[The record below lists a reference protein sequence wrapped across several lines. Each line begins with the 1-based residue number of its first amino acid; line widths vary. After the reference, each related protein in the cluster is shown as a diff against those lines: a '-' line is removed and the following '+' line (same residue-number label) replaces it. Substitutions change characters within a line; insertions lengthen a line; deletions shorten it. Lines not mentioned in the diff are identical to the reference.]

1 MDETV
6 TSVSPTDFVSAMNH
20 FASGVAVV
28 TARLDG
34 RPVGATV
41 AAIAPIASDPPTVMV
56 SMSVTSGTAAAIIE
70 SGSFAVNVLDEDSAM
85 LAGVFASRVPDKFVG
100 IDVDD
105 DCLGSPLLAHRVAAI
120 SCRVVD
126 AVASGSHWE
135 LRGRTVAVDV
145 TGGNPLAY
153 YRGAFAHVDTD
164 ADRTVLDAVRA
175 HVLSVRTDNDHHLDP
190 DALATSFAV
199 SRGAVLRALSRL
211 KSEALV
217 DREDGVYYVTGV
229 SDEVVDAAYAAKLVL
244 ELGVACQI
252 VERITDSEVAGL
264 RDRLTAVGAA
274 AALNGDDA
282 IERLVTALDDAGEY
296 FVGLAG
302 SDPLLRAYRSLGLPG
317 IDRRTIT
324 RAMLA
329 NIAPGGELEGVVE
342 ALERRDLAALMDA
355 LRSERR
361 KPAYVR
367 ARAGEKE

>member
-6 TSVSPTDFVSAMNH
+6 TSVAPSDFVSAMNH

-56 SMSVTSGTAAAIIE
+56 SMSTTSGTAATIIE
-70 SGSFAVNVLDEDSAM
+70 SGSFAVNILDEDSAM
-85 LAGVFASRVPDKFVG
+85 LAGVFATRSPDKFGGLEVR
-100 IDVDD
+100 D
-105 DCLGSPLLAHRVAAI
+105 DCLGSPLLPERVAAI
-120 SCRVVD
+120 SCQVVE
-126 AVASGSHWE
+126 AVVAGSHWE

-145 TGGNPLAY
+145 SGGNPLAY
-153 YRGAFAHVDTD
+153 YRGAFAHVHTD

-175 HVLSVRTDNDHHLDP
+175 HVLSVRTDSDHHLDP
-190 DALATSFAV
+190 DALAAELAV

-211 KSEALV
+211 KAETLV
-217 DREDGVYYVTGV
+217 DREDGSYHVAGV
-229 SDEVVDAAYAAKLVL
+229 PDEVVDAAYGAKLIL
-244 ELGVACQI
+244 ELGVASQI

-264 RDRLTAVGAA
+264 RARLEAVRAA
-274 AALNGDDA
+274 ADLDDEDA
-282 IERLVTALDDAGEY
+282 IERVVAALDDAGEY
-296 FVGLAG
+296 FVGLAA

-329 NIAPGGELEGVVE
+329 NIAPGGGLEAVVDG
-342 ALERRDLAALMDA
+342 LERRDLDAVMDA

-361 KPAYVR
+361 TPAYVR
-367 ARAGEKE
+367 ARALGKE